1 MKEFYKDLHLTY
13 LKGKTSNLKLFKW
26 EVSEKSWIFHEVK
39 EKLLTSDLFQEAN
52 HASCWFTN
60 SWITLASPENSP
72 IIIFGPYQVSCLNPL
87 PPSLFVRQDARAK
100 DHHNSFFL
108 RLMIVFYDCHW
119 RGLRK
124 TGASY
129 FFDGNEFWILLCFR
143 GKHTEN
149 FNLVIHLAFLSMYH
163 HPIFKRYILSNYPE
177 FYRITLFL
185 ET

>member
-1 MKEFYKDLHLTY
+1 MGGFREILKFSWSERKTLHITSISGGKSCLMLVYKLMNHTCLSLKFTY
-13 LKGKTSNLKLFKW
+13 YN
-26 EVSEKSWIFHEVK
+26 
-39 EKLLTSDLFQEAN
+39 
-52 HASCWFTN
+52 
-60 SWITLASPENSP
+60 
-72 IIIFGPYQVSCLNPL
+72 FGPYQVSCLNPL
-87 PPSLFVRQDARAK
+87 PPSLFVRQDTRAK
-100 DHHNSFFL
+100 DHHNSLFL

-149 FNLVIHLAFLSMYH
+149 FNLDIHLAFLSMYH